1 MDSSSDEIIHQWG
14 SYIRVY
20 KEGRVERFFGTD
32 KVPSSIDSADGVSTK
47 DVLIVPET
55 DVSARIF
62 IPTATIDSGHK
73 LPLLIYFHGGGFR
86 VGSPFC
92 ATYHNYVASLV
103 AAAGVVAVSVDY
115 RLAPEY
121 PIPACY
127 EDSWAALKWVASHS
141 NRKGPEEWIRDHA
154 NFDQVFLAGD
164 SGGANI
170 SHDLAARAGI
180 ENLNGMT
187 LSGLCLVHPYFG
199 IKDTVDESWI
209 FVSPTTSGLDDFRY
223 NPAADS
229 IRMASLGCTRVLICL
244 AEKDVLRQRGLYYY
258 ETLRKS
264 GWSGE
269 VEIAETEGEGH
280 VFHLFNP
287 NCDNAEALL
296 KKLASFINHS

>member
-1 MDSSSDEIIHQWG
+1 MDSSSNEIIHQWG

-32 KVPSSIDSADGVSTK
+32 KVPSSINSTDGVSTK
-47 DVLIVPET
+47 DVLIAPEI

-62 IPTATIDSGHK
+62 IPTCTINSGHK

-92 ATYHNYVASLV
+92 ATYHNYVTSLV
-103 AAAGVVAVSVDY
+103 TAASVVAVSIDY

-121 PIPACY
+121 LVPTCH
-127 EDSWAALKWVASHS
+127 EDSWVALKWVASHS
-141 NRKGPEEWIRDHA
+141 NGEGPEEWIRDYA
-154 NFDQVFLAGD
+154 NFGQVFLAGD

-170 SHDLAARAGI
+170 AHDLAAQAGI
-180 ENLNGMT
+180 ENLNGVKLT
-187 LSGLCLVHPYFG
+187 GLCLVHPYFG
-199 IKDTVDESWI
+199 SKDSVDESWI

-229 IRMASLGCTRVLICL
+229 RMASLGCTRVLICL
-244 AEKDVLRQRGLYYY
+244 AEKDALRQRGLFYY

-264 GWSGE
+264 GWGGE
-269 VEIAETEGEGH
+269 VEIVETEGEGH

-287 NCDNAEALL
+287 NCDTAEALL
-296 KKLASFINHS
+296 KKLASFINHG